1 MLGEIYIFYLKMYF
15 IHLDKKKFLSISP
28 IKSTTFLFVLLWKIF
43 FPEYFCQKKYRNH
56 FNLLEKWQ
64 KIFLNIL
71 RYFFVEIYLDNFLH
85 NKLKVLCLPLCR
97 KYLLKGFNLIH
108 IFSDSVSP
116 GELTVRIYMRYL
128 YTWKKKGNSWKIT
141 WKPDRMDTASGFYSW
156 IVHAITEKK
165 VTVFYLGHIQWEK
178 CISLIF
184 SS

>member
-15 IHLDKKKFLSISP
+15 IHLDKKKFLSTSP

-43 FPEYFCQKKYRNH
+43 SLEYFCQKKYRNH

-71 RYFFVEIYLDNFLH
+71 RYVFVEIYLDNFLH
-85 NKLKVLCLPLCR
+85 HELKVLYLPLCR
-97 KYLLKGFNLIH
+97 KYPLKGFNLIY

-141 WKPDRMDTASGFYSW
+141 WKPDRMDTASGSYSLSA
-156 IVHAITEKK
+156 V
-165 VTVFYLGHIQWEK
+165 
-178 CISLIF
+178 
-184 SS
+184 